1 MAIKNKV
8 VKAVEA
14 IQDRFAEFVEMRA
27 KYNTEIEKVRQELK
41 AAQSHEKE
49 LTEKLNDLIGNLAS
63 HDEVTPIEEELA
75 KVEKKI
81 SQLKRNIGL
90 LSTGKQQKLAGLVP
104 VLKTYKEQ
112 RQAAILEE
120 YRQAE
125 HEVHR
130 KRAELLLA
138 VNTAGRIHSKAERLH
153 SEYMALKEDAGD
165 DERDFLQFPTIKV
178 SLDPNYF
185 GAESAGSAS
194 FAVPGWLIRDA
205 ISGRYPKWFYKI
217 QQSENP
223 PVQKENA

>member
-8 VKAVEA
+8 AKAVEA
-14 IQDRFAEFVEMRA
+14 IQDRFVEFAEMRA

-81 SQLKRNIGL
+81 SQLKRNLGL
-90 LSTGKQQKLAGLVP
+90 LSTGKQQKLADLVP

-125 HEVHR
+125 REVHR

-138 VNTAGRIHSKAERLH
+138 INKAGKVHREAERLH
-153 SEYMALKEDAGD
+153 SEYMQLKSEAGD
-165 DERDFLQFPTIKV
+165 DERDFLHFPTMKI
-178 SLDPNYF
+178 SLDPSYF
-185 GAESAGSAS
+185 GAEQASSDS
-194 FAVPGWLIRDA
+194 FAVPGWLIQDA
-205 ISGRYPKWFYKI
+205 INGKYPKWFYTV
-217 QQSENP
+217 QQSESP
-223 PVQKENA
+223 SAKKGDV